1 MVSWKSL
8 TSRALVLGLLG
19 VLLIAMAMVSIS
31 VGAADVPLAR
41 ALRVLANKL
50 GADLPADA
58 RAEAIIWSIRL
69 PRTAMAGL
77 VGAGLASA
85 GAAMQGLFRNPL
97 ADPGLI
103 GVSSGAAAGA
113 VFALVAQWFFAPVLG
128 LIPQRLLVPTAAFL
142 GGLGATWLVYRI
154 ATRNGRTSVS
164 TMLLAGIAINAAAGA
179 LIGLLT
185 YAADDAE
192 LRDVTLWTLGSVA
205 SADWASTGLVAVV
218 CALTLYALWRRT
230 EILDAFTL
238 GADEARLLGVD
249 TQRFQRVVITFTAI
263 LVGAC
268 VAFTGLIGFVG
279 LVAPHMIRLWRGPSH
294 RTVIPGAALMGA
306 ILLIAADTAARTV
319 IAPAELPIG
328 VLTSLLGAPFFLA
341 LLVRR
346 RGGHW

>member
-50 GADLPADA
+50 GADLPVDA

-113 VFALVAQWFFAPVLG
+113 VVALVAQWFFAPVLG

-249 TQRFQRVVITFTAI
+249 TQRFQRVVITFTAV

>member
-1 MVSWKSL
+1 
-8 TSRALVLGLLG
+8 
-19 VLLIAMAMVSIS
+19 
-31 VGAADVPLAR
+31 
-41 ALRVLANKL
+41 
-50 GADLPADA
+50 
-58 RAEAIIWSIRL
+58 
-69 PRTAMAGL
+69 MAGL

>member
-1 MVSWKSL
+1 
-8 TSRALVLGLLG
+8 VLGLLG

-113 VFALVAQWFFAPVLG
+113 VVALVAQWFFAPVLG

-218 CALTLYALWRRT
+218 CASTLYALWRRT

-249 TQRFQRVVITFTAI
+249 TQRFQRVVITFTAVM
-263 LVGAC
+263 VGAC